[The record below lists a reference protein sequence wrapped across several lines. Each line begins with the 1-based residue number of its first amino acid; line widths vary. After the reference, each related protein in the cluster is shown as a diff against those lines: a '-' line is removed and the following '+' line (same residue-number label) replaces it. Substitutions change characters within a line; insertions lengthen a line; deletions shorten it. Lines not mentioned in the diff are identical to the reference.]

1 MSQNNDPYINS
12 INDGIL
18 ENLPIELKDLNSI
31 KINIEVSNE
40 NNKENGFKNNIIND
54 NIKNNEVIKVNN
66 KALEDIEFKSSDRKS
81 KIINYKQQDNIIYLK
96 KNDQNKFQSIGIYY
110 IENSWGNKI
119 YYNILHR
126 KIFFQEENII
136 DNFFFQDVSDLI
148 DYQIN
153 EIEHNLILEKLFG
166 KISHEFKTPLNTIM
180 AIIDLIKN
188 TEKNITEGISKNLE
202 MIFSL
207 SNHIVYLVSDI
218 IQYVNLKGI
227 KDINVISSELN
238 LKKII

>member
-1 MSQNNDPYINS
+1 
-12 INDGIL
+12 
-18 ENLPIELKDLNSI
+18 
-31 KINIEVSNE
+31 
-40 NNKENGFKNNIIND
+40 
-54 NIKNNEVIKVNN
+54 
-66 KALEDIEFKSSDRKS
+66 
-81 KIINYKQQDNIIYLK
+81 
-96 KNDQNKFQSIGIYY
+96 
-110 IENSWGNKI
+110 
-119 YYNILHR
+119 
-126 KIFFQEENII
+126 
-136 DNFFFQDVSDLI
+136 LI